1 MKRFLPIA
9 VFPSLLAVEKGDTV
23 REWQR
28 VAPFADGVHI
38 DIMDGRFVKNT
49 TRFSPA
55 LVRLVKTKKIKD
67 VHLMVAHPER
77 VISRYMRAGARIVDI
92 HIETLRNP
100 RATLLSL
107 KKRFPRLKI
116 FLAINPETP
125 ASAVFPALS
134 FIDGVLCMT
143 VHPGLGGQRF
153 LASVLPK
160 IRMIRRRA
168 PELPIMVDGGI
179 TAKTARRARAAGASI
194 LVSGHYLFQS
204 RDRRR
209 AMRLLRT

>member
-1 MKRFLPIA
+1 MKRPRPIT

-28 VAPFADGVHI
+28 VAPSADGVHI
-38 DIMDGRFVKNT
+38 DVMDGRFVKNT

-55 LVRLVKTKKIKD
+55 FVRSVKTKKIKD
-67 VHLMVAHPER
+67 VHLMVANPER
-77 VISRYMRAGARIVDI
+77 VISRYVRAGARIVDL
-92 HIETLRNP
+92 HVETLENP
-100 RATLLSL
+100 RATLQSL

-116 FLAINPETP
+116 FLAINPET
-125 ASAVFPALS
+125 SLDAVLPALS
-134 FIDGVLCMT
+134 LVDGILCMT

-168 PELPIMVDGGI
+168 PRLPIMVDGGI
-179 TAKTARRARAAGASI
+179 NAKTARRAVAAGASI
-194 LVSGHYLFQS
+194 LVSGQYLFKS
-204 RDRRR
+204 RDSRR
-209 AMRLLRT
+209 AMHLLRT